1 MTIPDQQPATPFDA
15 GTETSLG
22 GPSGQRTPRWQRL
35 LPVIVIA
42 VLGLSVTAVAKDV
55 GQIGAA
61 LQGFDWRLLVP
72 VVMLTLWNYGWRFL
86 KWRRFLRQVGADD
99 VPPRVSVLVFLSAF
113 SMSVTP
119 GKVGELIKATEL
131 RRLHGTPVSRTTAIV
146 AAERLTDAA
155 AMLILASVG
164 AYQFAQARSLL
175 VATAF
180 LASLGIALLQRPRPL
195 LAVLDRL
202 PSLPLVGQ
210 PRDHAASFFST
221 VGPLMGLPSFAAA
234 TAIGVV
240 AWLGECTA
248 LFVILVG
255 FDLPP
260 SWHLFFVA
268 VFTLA
273 VSSLAGALS
282 LLPGGLGVA
291 EASITGL
298 LLLLVHNDQ
307 MTGSVATS
315 ATLIIRFATLWFAV
329 ALGAA
334 ALWLSRR
341 LPAGE
346 ASDGARQRTPRLP

>member
-1 MTIPDQQPATPFDA
+1 VTTPDQQSAAPFESRSQTPA
-15 GTETSLG
+15 G
-22 GPSGQRTPRWQRL
+22 GLSGHRTPRWRRL
-35 LPVIVIA
+35 IPVIVIA
-42 VLGLSVTAVAKDV
+42 ILGLSVTVIARDAR
-55 GQIGAA
+55 QIGAA

-72 VVMLTLWNYGWRFL
+72 VLMLTLWNYGWRFL
-86 KWRRFLRQVGADD
+86 KWRRYLRQVGADN
-99 VPPRVSVLVFLSAF
+99 VSPRVSVLVFLSAF

-119 GKVGELIKATEL
+119 GKIGELIKATEL
-131 RRLHGTPVSRTTAIV
+131 RRLHGTPVSETTAIV

-180 LASLGIALLQRPRPL
+180 LAALGIALLQRPRPL
-195 LAVLDRL
+195 LALLDRL
-202 PSLPLVGQ
+202 PSLPVAGR

-240 AWLGECTA
+240 AWLGECAA

-291 EASITGL
+291 EASVAGL

-346 ASDGARQRTPRLP
+346 MPGGMC